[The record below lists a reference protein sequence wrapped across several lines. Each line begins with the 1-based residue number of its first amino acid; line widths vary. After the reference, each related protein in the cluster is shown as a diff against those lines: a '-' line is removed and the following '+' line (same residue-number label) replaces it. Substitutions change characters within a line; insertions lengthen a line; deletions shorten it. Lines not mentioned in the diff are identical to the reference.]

1 MNGWGIL
8 QERLTEE
15 SRLFNNALQSSRITQ
30 HNTLLE
36 ILSVNSQSKFGK
48 RHSFRSIQSVD
59 DFRDRIPVQTYDDI
73 APSIERLIKGE
84 ANEIVAA
91 PVEIFERTSGST
103 KAAKIVPYTAHSL
116 RAFQRAVF
124 PWISNLIAA
133 YPELALGRSYWAI
146 SPAGRP
152 QQRTASGVP
161 IGMRNDAAYLGDAAE
176 PFAQLMI
183 GSPELAQVSDIDQ
196 WRYLTLR
203 YLLDA
208 DDLTLI
214 SIWSPTFLFPLLE
227 FLEEHRDQLIR
238 DVKQGEVSFSDL
250 SQYCQHHFKP
260 KPQRALEIEQAL
272 SGTQI
277 DTQQL
282 WPKLKLI
289 SCWTSAGARHF
300 AESLHRQFP
309 HVQMQGKG
317 LLATEGAVT
326 IPLSSYEHPV
336 LAIRSAFFE
345 FIDSHGNSRLCD
357 ELMVDELYQV
367 VMTTYGGL
375 YRYNLGDCVRLRGW
389 AKQTPQL
396 EFVGRAGLVSDL
408 CGEKLT
414 EDFVALRITMCN
426 GFAMLA
432 PSTKSVPHYTLFLDA
447 EQHSVSQASE
457 LAIRLDELLGDNPQY
472 AHARRLRQLGPV
484 RARRVAHP
492 LKCYEMEA
500 LGCGQRLGDI
510 KPAVLRSEVD
520 WDDRFTAWSD
530 KLMAETV
537 DHRIQ
542 DHIFA

>member
-1 MNGWGIL
+1 VNGWRAL
-8 QERLTEE
+8 QQRLTEE
-15 SRLFNNALQSSRITQ
+15 SRLFHDALKSSRVTQ

-36 ILSVNSQSKFGK
+36 ILSVNSQTKFGE
-48 RHSFRSIQSVD
+48 RHSFRSVQSVD
-59 DFRDRIPVQTYDDI
+59 DFRDRVPVQTYDDI
-73 APSIERLIKGE
+73 AASMERLTKGE
-84 ANEIVAA
+84 TNEIVAA
-91 PVEIFERTSGST
+91 PVEVFERTSGST
-103 KAAKIVPYTAHSL
+103 KAAKIVPYTADSL

-124 PWISNLIAA
+124 SWISNLIAA

-152 QQRTASGVP
+152 HLKTASGVP

-176 PFAQLMI
+176 PFARLSI
-183 GSPELAQVSDIDQ
+183 ATPELAQVTDIDL

-238 DVKQGEVSFSDL
+238 DVKYGEVSFSDL
-250 SQYCQHHFKP
+250 PLLCKHRFKP

-272 SGTQI
+272 SGAQI

-289 SCWTSAGARHF
+289 SCWTSAGARRF
-300 AESLHRQFP
+300 AESLRRQFP
-309 HVQMQGKG
+309 HAQMQGKG

-326 IPLSSYEHPV
+326 IPLSCYEHPV

-345 FIDSHGNSRLCD
+345 FIDSRGNSRLCD
-357 ELMVDELYQV
+357 ELIPDELYQV

-375 YRYNLGDCVRLRGW
+375 YRYDLGDRVRLRGW
-389 AKQTPQL
+389 AHQTPQL

-414 EDFVALRITMCN
+414 EDFVALHITMCD

-432 PSTKSVPHYTLFLDA
+432 PSTKPVPHYMLFLDA
-447 EQHSVSQASE
+447 EQHSVSQATA
-457 LAIRLDELLGDNPQY
+457 LALRLDESLGDNPQY

-484 RARRVAHP
+484 RARRVVCP

-500 LGCGQRLGDI
+500 LDRGQRLGDI
-510 KPAVLRSEVD
+510 KPPLLRTEVD
-520 WDDRFTAWSD
+520 WDVRFTAWSD
-530 KLMAETV
+530 ELKAATV
-537 DHRIQ
+537 GHRIQ
-542 DHIFA
+542 DHTLA